1 MVKRYF
7 VVTSL
12 KSELPYEF
20 VNSRDK
26 RHISVL
32 NIKLLDKLS
41 GKLLMDISAHSDFI
55 IDSPDFNGFV
65 CFCNEQLAKRKKW
78 EILHQPRFINLEFR
92 RLDTL
97 ELIDPTNISFVA
109 EFLLEF

>member
-20 VNSRDK
+20 VNSREK

-32 NIKLLDKLS
+32 GIKLLEKDT
-41 GKLLMDISAHSDFI
+41 GRLLMDISAHGDFI

-78 EILHQPRFINLEFR
+78 EILHQPRYINLEFR

-97 ELIDPTNISFVA
+97 ELIDPSIVSFVA

>member
-7 VVTSL
+7 VVNNIKT
-12 KSELPYEF
+12 EYPAEF
-20 VNSRDK
+20 LHSKEK

-32 NIKLLDKLS
+32 NIKLIDLAS

-55 IDSPDFNGFV
+55 IDHPDFNGFV

-78 EILHQPRFINLEFR
+78 EILHQPRFMNLEFR
-92 RLDTL
+92 RLDTGA
-97 ELIDPTNISFVA
+97 LIDPLTVSFVA